1 MNEEIEK
8 NSEEYEKSDSNEVS
22 ENVDS
27 NIELSD
33 KLDSTEKQQDSPAD
47 DIPFS
52 VNRMSYISFIPP
64 DPDDDDFWGEVST
77 AAVRKLKPVRLI
89 ILISLALVIAAIF
102 IYTIG
107 LQHGKGWFTNIFSG
121 NGHMNF
127 TLPIAETPQLDGK
140 YYNDDG
146 TYTSSGIAKA
156 ALPSVVQI
164 QAYTQNSLIPSSQG
178 SGIIISD
185 DGYIVTNAHVVK
197 SADFGVTVMLYDKTE
212 YAAKIVGS
220 DDSTDIAV
228 LKIGAKDLSPA
239 QFADSDAC
247 ELGDEIVTIGSPA
260 GYENS
265 VTKGIISGLDR
276 KIRAENSAVSMSCI
290 QIDAAI
296 NPGNSGGPLFN
307 MWGQVIGITSSKLVS
322 SSYDNIGFAISIN
335 SAKPIIEQ
343 LIENGFIP
351 DRPRIGISYYIISKE
366 AAEMYGTEYGVCV
379 VDIDSECNVSKT
391 ELAPGDI
398 IIEMNGKRAVDEKVV
413 TELMDTLKAGDE
425 MNLRVFRPS
434 GKEGAPKADG
444 EYFDISFT
452 LNSDKTAMIE
462 SDK

>member
-8 NSEEYEKSDSNEVS
+8 NNEEYEKLNSTEMS
-22 ENVDS
+22 ENTDS

-33 KLDSTEKQQDSPAD
+33 NLDSGEKQQDSPAD
-47 DIPFS
+47 DIPCS

-64 DPDDDDFWGEVST
+64 DPDDDDFWGEVSA

-89 ILISLALVIAAIF
+89 IFISLALVIAAIF

-121 NGHMNF
+121 SGHMNF

-146 TYTSSGIAKA
+146 TYTSAGIAKA

-164 QAYTQNSLIPSSQG
+164 QAYTENSLIPSSQG

-434 GKEGAPKADG
+434 GKEGATKADG

-462 SDK
+462 ADK